1 MSLWQWAFNYLSS
14 FALLTFIALM
24 ISQRRPVE
32 RNLRRSAISSN
43 SSKQQDNWDW
53 LVLNEA

>member
-24 ISQRRPVE
+24 IGERRPVE
-32 RNLRRSAISSN
+32 GNLRGSAVSSN
-43 SSKQQDNWDW
+43 SSKQQDNLDR